1 MYKET
6 YFIMLNKSFIFV
18 PYWVETVLKR
28 NNLNTSEV
36 LNYPTLKTLLSL
48 NDLAQLISLQKLD
61 EIKIIKELDS
71 TQCLFNSW
79 RNSTQ
84 KSQLTELDS
93 VLEPLSCSKDLT
105 LDLIERLSL
114 CNAPMSYDYT
124 LPSYKILDLN
134 REVTAVI
141 LNPGFMDFESDKI
154 NYTNFISDLLKSL
167 YVYNTV
173 TEVSNYPLFNSYVHL
188 LEDTMRK

>member
-1 MYKET
+1 MN
-6 YFIMLNKSFIFV
+6 NKSFIFV
-18 PYWVETVLKR
+18 PFWVETVLKR
-28 NNLNTSEV
+28 NNQNTAEV
-36 LNYPTLKTLLSL
+36 LNYSTLKTLLSL
-48 NDLAQLISLQKLD
+48 NDLAQLLSLQKLE

-84 KSQLTELDS
+84 ESQLTELDS

-105 LDLIERLSL
+105 LDLLERLSL
-114 CNAPMSYDYT
+114 SSVPLKYDFT
-124 LPSYKILDLN
+124 LPSYRIVDLN

-141 LNPGFMDFESDKI
+141 LNPGFIDFERDKSNEYI
-154 NYTNFISDLLKSL
+154 FISDLLKSL

-173 TEVSNYPLFNSYVHL
+173 TEVSNYSLFNSYVHL
-188 LEDTMRK
+188 LEDNMRK

>member
-1 MYKET
+1 M
-6 YFIMLNKSFIFV
+6 INKSFIFV

-28 NNLNTSEV
+28 NNLNTIEV

-48 NDLAQLISLQKLD
+48 NDLAQLLSLQKF
-61 EIKIIKELDS
+61 EGIKIIKELDS
-71 TQCLFNSW
+71 KQCLFNSW

-84 KSQLTELDS
+84 TSQLTELDS

-105 LDLIERLSL
+105 LDLLDRLSL
-114 CNAPMSYDYT
+114 SSAPLKYDFA
-124 LPSYKILDLN
+124 LPNYKILDLN

-141 LNPGFMDFESDKI
+141 LNPGFIDFESDKI
-154 NYTNFISDLLKSL
+154 NYSIFISDLLKSL

-173 TEVSNYPLFNSYVHL
+173 TEVSSYPLFKSYIHL
-188 LEDTMRK
+188 LEDNMRK